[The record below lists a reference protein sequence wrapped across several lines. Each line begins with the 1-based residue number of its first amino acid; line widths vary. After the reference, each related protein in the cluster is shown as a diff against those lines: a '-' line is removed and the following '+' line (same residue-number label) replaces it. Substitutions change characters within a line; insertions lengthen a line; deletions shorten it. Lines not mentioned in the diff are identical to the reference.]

1 MEESDR
7 QPLVVSGW
15 LADGAVSG
23 WSDDGEVKRRW
34 WAECTGDIG
43 TFAALRCVLNHDH
56 DDTICR
62 VVRGHAGLCDL
73 GLGLSYAEMPM
84 LDLR

>member
-1 MEESDR
+1 
-7 QPLVVSGW
+7 LVVSGW
-15 LADGAVSG
+15 SDDWVVSG

-34 WAECTGDIG
+34 VAGCIGDIC
-43 TFAALRCVLNHDH
+43 TFAALRRVLNHDH
-56 DDTICR
+56 DDTISR
-62 VVRGHAGLCDL
+62 VMRGHAGLFDL

>member
-7 QPLVVSGW
+7 QPFVVTDR
-15 LADGAVSG
+15 LADRDVAA
-23 WSDDGEVKRRW
+23 WSDDGEVERRW
-34 WAECTGDIG
+34 VAGWIGNIG

-62 VVRGHAGLCDL
+62 VMCGHAWLCDL
-73 GLGLSYAEMPM
+73 GLGLSYTEMPM

>member
-7 QPLVVSGW
+7 QPLVVT
-15 LADGAVSG
+15 G
-23 WSDDGEVKRRW
+23 WSADGEVKRRW
-34 WAECTGDIG
+34 VAGCIGNIG

-56 DDTICR
+56 DDTTFR
-62 VVRGHAGLCDL
+62 VMRGHAGLCDL
-73 GLGLSYAEMPM
+73 SLGLCFAEMPM